1 MTPPTMLE
9 ALAAAAGEEVTADL
23 VNAELSDIDGLQFAH
38 MVEALA
44 RVRAWQASLQRVD
57 GVLERAIAGLLR
69 DFRAGFWPVEV
80 DGVGVVELAPPG
92 DARTVIIKG
101 GRQR

>member
-1 MTPPTMLE
+1 MLE

-38 MVEALA
+38 LVEALA

-57 GVLERAIAGLLR
+57 GVLEGAIEGLLR
-69 DFRAGFWPVEV
+69 DFRAGFWPVQV
-80 DGVGVVELAPPG
+80 AGVGVVELAPEG
-92 DARTVIIKG
+92 DNTWRVVIRKA
-101 GRQR
+101 Q

>member
-1 MTPPTMLE
+1 VFD
-9 ALAAAAGEEVTADL
+9 ALAAAMGDVEAAVLMDTALPD
-23 VNAELSDIDGLQFAH
+23 VNGWQFAH
-38 MVEALA
+38 LVEALA

-57 GVLERAIAGLLR
+57 GALEHVIAGLLR

-80 DGVGVVELAPPG
+80 AGVGLVELAPPG
-92 DARTVIIKG
+92 DTRTVIIKG